1 MREAELEDS
10 FELEILI
17 SIYTHIEIVNL
28 LRLFKNYVNL
38 QCLLLNMLIY
48 LNKQY
53 TSKYFKCLLFKTCIK
68 KPLFNT
74 QYQIIKLLNKF
85 EVGIK
90 AFSKYF

>member
-48 LNKQY
+48 LNK
-53 TSKYFKCLLFKTCIK
+53 
-68 KPLFNT
+68 
-74 QYQIIKLLNKF
+74 
-85 EVGIK
+85 
-90 AFSKYF
+90 